1 MPTIEFRTF
10 HDKSHDL
17 FRPVAEIKTYNPIGG
32 GK

>member
-17 FRPVAEIKTYNPIGG
+17 FRPVAAKDLQPDWWR
-32 GK
+32 K